1 MEVDKQFLGLKKVN
15 NFILFKELGR
25 GAFGEVYL
33 STDENLDELT
43 AIKVINRKKLSPLQ
57 KNKLLIQ
64 LDVLSKLNHKNVTKI
79 LDKQKTSNNFYIEM
93 EYSNGPNLY
102 EYVKRYKKKYGKCL
116 NEETIQKLV
125 NDIASGLEYLHK
137 NKIIH
142 RDIKLENLIINF
154 NDISNKTKGLTE
166 EDIYQKK
173 IVYSSLNKNN
183 TNEVGNLLKENITVK
198 ICDFGFSRQV
208 DENNQASTILGTP
221 ITTAPDVLFLETGQ
235 GHYGTEADMW
245 SLGICVYELLIGN
258 VPFLKNTPKKLK
270 EDILNGV
277 FDYPKNVDISFE
289 SISFIN
295 SLLQYD
301 PKKRLSWD
309 KFWKHPFLKKNVK
322 EFHPLKLTLDLDKN
336 LSDQLENFKVNSK
349 NNNNFLWMV
358 YKDGAEVGIELDKI
372 DENFMKMKFNENYF
386 NDGEKGENDKE
397 EKDYTNY
404 SFIDIN
410 AKDDKEDILGQGFE
424 VYKNLVEATKND
436 WEIISQNSEED

>member
-1 MEVDKQFLGLKKVN
+1 M
-15 NFILFKELGR
+15 
-25 GAFGEVYL
+25 
-33 STDENLDELT
+33 
-43 AIKVINRKKLSPLQ
+43 
-57 KNKLLIQ
+57 
-64 LDVLSKLNHKNVTKI
+64 KI
-79 LDKQKTSNNFYIEM
+79 LN
-93 EYSNGPNLY
+93 
-102 EYVKRYKKKYGKCL
+102 KCL

-424 VYKNLVEATKND
+424 VYKNFVEATKND